1 MDLSERIKTA
11 RKKKGLTQAE
21 LSKITGISA
30 GMLGHY
36 ETGYREP
43 PVAALELLANAL
55 DVPERWLMGEKL
67 YDKMIVDA
75 FTSPFEAIDIL
86 LRDAGWTPLEI
97 PEAYLN
103 CGEWKYLTPK
113 AETVSISSEKM
124 KEILENVKDFLGYQL
139 YRLNETETE
148 G

>member
-1 MDLSERIKTA
+1 MELSDRIKAA

-43 PVAALELLANAL
+43 PAAALELLANAL
-55 DVPERWLMGEKL
+55 DVPERWLMGEKI

-86 LRDAGWTPLEI
+86 LRDAGWTPLNV
-97 PEAYLN
+97 PAGYVN
-103 CGEWKYLTPK
+103 PGEWEYLTPN
-113 AETVSISSEKM
+113 AENVRISPEKM
-124 KEILENVKDFLGYQL
+124 EEILKNVKDFLGYQL
-139 YRLNETETE
+139 YRLNAAETE